1 MTDQDTLLEKKGK
14 KEETVKDAPEEKKEP
29 PTTLPAMKTDLL
41 QQYRN
46 MAAISLVLQYIL
58 TFSSYF

>member
-1 MTDQDTLLEKKGK
+1 MTDQDTLLEKKEK
-14 KEETVKDAPEEKKEP
+14 KEETVKEAPEEKKEP